1 MGWDRHRPER
11 LPDRGQRPIGI
22 ELALPAQLRR
32 TVGGQLQE
40 PELAVEGPFTP
51 ERQVEQL
58 PSWVTIWLIAMVGAT
73 DRGDA
78 LAALGMIVIGV
89 VIAWHQYSRVR
100 A

>member
-1 MGWDRHRPER
+1 
-11 LPDRGQRPIGI
+11 
-22 ELALPAQLRR
+22 
-32 TVGGQLQE
+32 
-40 PELAVEGPFTP
+40 
-51 ERQVEQL
+51 
-58 PSWVTIWLIAMVGAT
+58 MVGAT